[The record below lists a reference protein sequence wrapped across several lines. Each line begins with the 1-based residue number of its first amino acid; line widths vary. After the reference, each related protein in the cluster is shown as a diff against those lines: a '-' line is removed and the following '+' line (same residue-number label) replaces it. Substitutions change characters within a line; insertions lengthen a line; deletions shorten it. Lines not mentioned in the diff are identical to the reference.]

1 MQSHLRKEHGMKFQP
16 YLLRMSLSLVIMGG
30 VAGFFGTSLWSIF
43 QSNPRLNAFII
54 ALTLAGILYAFYQLF
69 RLRKDCDVLEDLKQ
83 GQWSFLSTPKAF
95 FLESIVSYVSKKPSF
110 LDPSLGKGLA
120 DSLADRLDNE
130 RVFPRYLIGLLVFL
144 GLLGTFWGLSQT
156 ITSIAHLI
164 QNMPSEASSSANF
177 FNLLKESLHSPLA
190 GMGTAFSSSLF
201 GLGGSLLVGFLEL
214 QVGHAYG
221 RFLNETDL
229 YLTTCSH
236 SHDNKVSSSSAP
248 LGFLQAL
255 LSQNVETVE
264 QLTQVIE
271 KSEKNDQKTVLLLDK
286 LLNSLAL
293 MVEQNKTHQ
302 NLMIKLAEGQ
312 IDLQKKLSTL
322 SSGFDE
328 ESVKHLQNIERAL
341 THFLHHQKEDR
352 EEFSKRLRDEMR
364 IIAKTIGNLGESQ
377 RLVG

>member
-1 MQSHLRKEHGMKFQP
+1 MKFQP
-16 YLLRMSLSLVIMGG
+16 YFLRMSLSLLIMVG

-43 QSNPRLNAFII
+43 LSNPRLNALII
-54 ALTLAGILYAFYQLF
+54 ALTLAGMLYAFYQLF
-69 RLRKDCDVLEDLKQ
+69 RLRKDCEVLEDLKQ
-83 GQWSFLSTPKAF
+83 GQWSFSSTPKAF
-95 FLESIVSYVSKKPSF
+95 FLEPIVSYVSKKPSP
-110 LDPSLGKGLA
+110 LDPSLGRGLA

-177 FNLLKESLHSPLA
+177 FSLLKESLHSPLA

-221 RFLNETDL
+221 RFLNEADL

-236 SHDNKVSSSSAP
+236 SHDKKVSASSAP

-255 LSQNVETVE
+255 LTQNVETVE
-264 QLTQVIE
+264 QLSQVIE
-271 KSEKNDQKTVLLLDK
+271 KTEKNDQKTVILLDK

-312 IDLQKKLSTL
+312 IELQKKLSTL
-322 SSGFDE
+322 SSGSDE
-328 ESVKHLQNIERAL
+328 ESLKYLQNIERVL

-364 IIAKTIGNLGESQ
+364 IIAKTIGSLGESP
-377 RLVG
+377 RLAG

>member
-1 MQSHLRKEHGMKFQP
+1 MKFQP
-16 YLLRMSLSLVIMGG
+16 YFLRMTLSLLVMGG
-30 VAGFFGTSLWSIF
+30 LGGFFGSSLWSIF
-43 QSNPRLNAFII
+43 LSNPRLNAFII
-54 ALTLAGILYAFYQLF
+54 ALTFGGVIYAFYQLL
-69 RLRKDCDVLEDLKQ
+69 RLKKDCEVLEDLNQ
-83 GQWSFLSTPKAF
+83 GQWSFSSLPKAF
-95 FLESIVSYVSKKPSF
+95 FLESIVSFVSNKPTA

-156 ITSIAHLI
+156 ITSIANLI
-164 QNMPSEASSSANF
+164 QSMPSEASSTTNF
-177 FNLLKESLHSPLA
+177 FGLLKESLHSPLA

-229 YLTTCSH
+229 YLTTCLYNN
-236 SHDNKVSSSSAP
+236 NKKEPSSSAP

-255 LSQNVETVE
+255 LTQNVECVE
-264 QLTQVIE
+264 QLTQVVE
-271 KSEKNDQKTVLLLDK
+271 KSEKNDQKTGLLLDK
-286 LLNSLAL
+286 LLHSLTL

-302 NLMIKLAEGQ
+302 SLMIKLAEGQ
-312 IDLQKKLSTL
+312 IDLQKKLSML
-322 SSGFDE
+322 PSGYDG

-341 THFLHHQKEDR
+341 THVLHHQKEDR
-352 EEFSKRLRDEMR
+352 EEFSKKLKDEMR
-364 IIAKTIGNLGESQ
+364 IIAKIIGCLGESQ
-377 RLVG
+377 RLAG